1 MSDIGTFWKR
11 KENDIIEISEDTL
24 IMIKEFV
31 DSVVIGILQM
41 FEFVAWKLNVNLYF
55 FDASKERLELGAN
68 EIKRKGEIFTMPL

>member
-24 IMIKEFV
+24 IMIEEFV

-41 FEFVAWKLNVNLYF
+41 FEFVAWKLNINHYF

-68 EIKRKGEIFTMPL
+68 EVKTNGENFTMPL